1 MKTHYI
7 HPSIF
12 SQGIGGSGWVFSFRR
27 CLAFYPIP
35 YNIYPYPSALLC
47 VGGCSFGPGH
57 AATPLLCAGC
67 GDRAWSLRH
76 SAAVLL
82 EMIKIF
88 KNSMLLVCFFCGSK
102 TLLCCGDRVR
112 WRRHSAAKSNVYCM
126 LFSFGLLG
134 ASWGIRGC
142 LSGALGNIMG
152 MSVASLRLFLA
163 PWGGP
168 LTPWLALVS
177 LDWFLA
183 VFPACVVP
191 EGFVAGQ
198 LLCAGCGLRE
208 QEIPNLNFW
217 IAFPFNPLQRGCNSY
232 YVS

>member
-1 MKTHYI
+1 M
-7 HPSIF
+7 
-12 SQGIGGSGWVFSFRR
+12 SFIVESSSEFRLR
-27 CLAFYPIP
+27 DRKRERERIVLI
-35 YNIYPYPSALLC
+35 SSSSSKL
-47 VGGCSFGPGH
+47 VGQLTSFAPGH
-57 AATPLLCAGC
+57 AASPLLCAGC

-152 MSVASLRLFLA
+152 MSVASLRPFLA

-177 LDWFLA
+177 LD
-183 VFPACVVP
+183 
-191 EGFVAGQ
+191 
-198 LLCAGCGLRE
+198 
-208 QEIPNLNFW
+208 
-217 IAFPFNPLQRGCNSY
+217 
-232 YVS
+232 

>member
-1 MKTHYI
+1 ML
-7 HPSIF
+7 F
-12 SQGIGGSGWVFSFRR
+12 
-27 CLAFYPIP
+27 
-35 YNIYPYPSALLC
+35 
-47 VGGCSFGPGH
+47 
-57 AATPLLCAGC
+57 LCAGC

-82 EMIKIF
+82 EMIKIL
-88 KNSMLLVCFFCGSK
+88 KNLMLLVCFFCGSK

-134 ASWGIRGC
+134 DSWGIRGC

-183 VFPACVVP
+183 VFPACVEP
-191 EGFVAGQ
+191 EGLVFQSG
-198 LLCAGCGLRE
+198 
-208 QEIPNLNFW
+208 P
-217 IAFPFNPLQRGCNSY
+217 PSKSY
-232 YVS
+232 ENIV

>member
-1 MKTHYI
+1 
-7 HPSIF
+7 
-12 SQGIGGSGWVFSFRR
+12 
-27 CLAFYPIP
+27 
-35 YNIYPYPSALLC
+35 
-47 VGGCSFGPGH
+47 
-57 AATPLLCAGC
+57 
-67 GDRAWSLRH
+67 
-76 SAAVLL
+76 
-82 EMIKIF
+82 
-88 KNSMLLVCFFCGSK
+88 MLLVCFFCGSK

-191 EGFVAGQ
+191 EGFIAGQ

-232 YVS
+232 YLS